1 MEKMLDQSLFRIF
14 PLEVA
19 ARTLLSVRARLGR
32 QKRRR
37 KRRRLS
43 REGPQTAE
51 FLDFLTGGSAWLA
64 KG

>member
-37 KRRRLS
+37 KRRRLG

-51 FLDFLTGGSAWLA
+51 ILDFLTGGSAWLA